1 MVECVIANPGGKLK
15 PDMIAK
21 STIVQSVPRKAL
33 MVAEEIVQQVDEG
46 KNIIYIVETGRAIQR
61 TVSLGA
67 RADGKIEILSG
78 LNAGEKVI
86 VTGQD
91 QLVDGQALSIAN

>member
-1 MVECVIANPGGKLK
+1 
-15 PDMIAK
+15 
-21 STIVQSVPRKAL
+21 VQSVPRKAL

-46 KNIIYIVETGRAIQR
+46 KTIIYIVENGRAVQR
-61 TVSLGA
+61 AVSLGA